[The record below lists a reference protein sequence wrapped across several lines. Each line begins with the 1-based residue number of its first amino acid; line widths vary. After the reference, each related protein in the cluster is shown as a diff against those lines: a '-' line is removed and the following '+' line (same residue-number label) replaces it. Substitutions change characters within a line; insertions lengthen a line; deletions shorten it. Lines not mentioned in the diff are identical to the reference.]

1 MRHEENHRTMSFE
14 ALQSTVNG
22 VLESCRR
29 FSGQLAVR
37 DDGCSWTFDD
47 LRAQVLDAVAS
58 FMSWGVEPGDR
69 VALCASNS
77 ARWIVAALGIQ
88 GAGGILVPLNTR
100 FMGHE
105 LAHIL
110 DTSGARR
117 IVSEEVGLRL
127 ERVRVAGG
135 DVSEQKWL
143 ALDDEDQWASFIAD
157 GAAVTETDVAA
168 RIAGIRADDVSDIL
182 FTSGTTGFPKG
193 VVFTHGQSLRAY
205 GELGEAFGYGSSD
218 RFLLIPPFFHALG
231 YKSGWF
237 AGFLHGSAVLPE
249 RRFDS
254 QHMMERIERDRATM
268 MIGPPTIFAELLRQ
282 ARTGDRDF
290 SSLRLIV
297 PASTNVP
304 PDLVR
309 RMGDEL
315 GLTVLTGY
323 GITEASAIVTYTR
336 AGEDLELVADSTGR
350 PAPGVEVV
358 IVDDDDQPL
367 PHGQEGNVLVGGYT
381 VMTGYWNDS
390 AATAAAIS
398 ADGRL
403 RTGDIGSVDE
413 HGYVRITGRKKD
425 MIISGGFNV
434 YPAEVERLLSQHPLV
449 AEVAVVNVAD
459 ERLGEVPF
467 AFLVPV
473 TGATLEPDDLL
484 AWAKTNMANF
494 KVPRYV
500 ELVTALP
507 KNSSMKVLRDE
518 LRGRAAS
525 SIAVA
530 GQAATRRR

>member
-1 MRHEENHRTMSFE
+1 MSFE

-22 VLESCRR
+22 VLISCDR
-29 FSGQLAVR
+29 FSGQLAVQ
-37 DDGCSWTFDD
+37 DDGCSWTFED
-47 LRAQVLDAVAS
+47 LRAHVLDAVAG
-58 FMSWGVEPGDR
+58 FMTWGVQPGDR
-69 VALCASNS
+69 VGLCASNS
-77 ARWIVAALGIQ
+77 ARWIVTALGIQ

-105 LAHIL
+105 LSHIL
-110 DTSGARR
+110 DKSGARR
-117 IVSEEVGLRL
+117 VVSEDAGVRL
-127 ERVRVAGG
+127 GRVREAGG
-135 DVSEQKWL
+135 DVSEQTWL
-143 ALDDEDQWASFIAD
+143 ALDDEDDWAAFIAA
-157 GAAVTETDVAA
+157 GAGVSEADVLA
-168 RIAGIRADDVSDIL
+168 RIAAIRPDDVSDIL

-205 GELGEAFGYGSSD
+205 GELGVGFGYGSTD

-237 AGFLHGSAVLPE
+237 AGFLHGSAALPE
-249 RRFDS
+249 RRFDA
-254 QHMMERIERDRATM
+254 QQMMERIERDAATM
-268 MIGPPTIFAELLRQ
+268 MIGPPTIFAELLSQ
-282 ARTGDRDF
+282 ARSGERDF

-304 PDLVR
+304 PELVR

-350 PAPGVEVV
+350 PAPGVDVL
-358 IVDDDDQPL
+358 IVDDDDRPL
-367 PHGQEGNVLVGGYT
+367 PPGHEGNVLVGGYT
-381 VMTGYWNDS
+381 VMTGYWNDP
-390 AATAAAIS
+390 AATELAIT

-425 MIISGGFNV
+425 MIIVGGFNV
-434 YPAEVERLLSQHPLV
+434 YPAEVERLLSAHPII
-449 AEVAVVNVAD
+449 AEVAVVNVPD

-467 AFLVPV
+467 AFVVPAS
-473 TGATLEPDDLL
+473 GGTLGRDELI
-484 AWAKTNMANF
+484 AWARTRMANF

-500 ELVTALP
+500 ELVDALP
-507 KNSSMKVLRDE
+507 KNSSMKVLRDG
-518 LRGRAAS
+518 LRARATAS
-525 SIAVA
+525 VAVDA
-530 GQAATRRR
+530 QT